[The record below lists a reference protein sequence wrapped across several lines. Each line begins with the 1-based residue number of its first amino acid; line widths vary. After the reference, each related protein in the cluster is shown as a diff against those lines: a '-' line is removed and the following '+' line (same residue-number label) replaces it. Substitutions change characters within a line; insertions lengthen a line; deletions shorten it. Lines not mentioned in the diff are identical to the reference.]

1 MTTPEPTPQEKAL
14 KRVLKISRLNG
25 WSVIIF
31 AGLGILIALA
41 LGDLVGAFI
50 GLLVGVAGW
59 MEVRGHNKL
68 KRRDPD
74 GMVWLV
80 RSQMFLLSVI
90 LVYCASRLGSFDNDT
105 MLSGLTP
112 EMEAMLKESGIERAD
127 LIPLVR
133 MTFFATY
140 FGVAALTILYQGGM
154 AIYYKRKTK
163 LVTEALKA
171 APILPPRPSAL
182 PPSI

>member
-1 MTTPEPTPQEKAL
+1 MTTTEPTKQEKAL
-14 KRVLKISRLNG
+14 KRVLRYSRLNG
-25 WSVIIF
+25 WSVVII
-31 AGLGILIALA
+31 AGLGVLLALA

-59 MEVRGHNKL
+59 MELRGHHKL

-74 GMVWLV
+74 GMTWLV

-112 EMEAMLKESGIERAD
+112 EMESLLKESGIERAD
-127 LIPLVR
+127 IVPMVR
-133 MTFFATY
+133 LAFFSTY
-140 FGVAALTILYQGGM
+140 ITVAVVTVLYQGGM
-154 AIYYKRKTK
+154 ALYYRSRTK

-171 APILPPRPSAL
+171 APILPSRPSVL